1 MPPHCSIAPNE
12 IALNNGAYI
21 VIFTPKNVF
30 RGGGWGKGCLQSLS
44 CRPSIAKYTEW
55 RSNRFLQMSGSRV
68 TSYIQQT
75 PNRRYD
81 MACWISAEIY
91 TNVVMISA
99 GVKCSSVIHVVW
111 LIKKLDQDLINKAR
125 RVTSR
130 VLLYIYLFI
139 CRHISQIISR
149 KWYIYITVLT
159 M

>member
-44 CRPSIAKYTEW
+44 CRPSIAKYTKW
-55 RSNRFLQMSGSRV
+55 RSNCFLQMSGSRV

-99 GVKCSSVIHVVW
+99 GVKCSSVIHAVW
-111 LIKKLDQDLINKAR
+111 LIKKLDQHLINKAR

-130 VLLYIYLFI
+130 VRCIYTYLSVGIFHRLSPENDTYILP
-139 CRHISQIISR
+139 C
-149 KWYIYITVLT
+149 
-159 M
+159 

>member
-1 MPPHCSIAPNE
+1 MPPHCYIAPNE

-30 RGGGWGKGCLQSLS
+30 RGGGGGWGKGCLQSLS
-44 CRPSIAKYTEW
+44 CRPSIAKYTKW
-55 RSNRFLQMSGSRV
+55 RSNCFLQMSGSRV

-99 GVKCSSVIHVVW
+99 GVKCCSVIHVVW

-130 VLLYIYLFI
+130 VRCIYTYLSVGIFHRLSPENDTYILP
-139 CRHISQIISR
+139 C
-149 KWYIYITVLT
+149 
-159 M
+159 